1 MFSTTNQDFEVNNM
15 VVVDPVCKV
24 EVDEKSTENISEY
37 KGKKYYFCAPL
48 CKKVFE
54 EEPEKYAEK

>member
-1 MFSTTNQDFEVNNM
+1 M

-24 EVDEKSTENISEY
+24 EVDEKATENVSEY

-48 CKKVFE
+48 CKKVFDENPE
-54 EEPEKYAEK
+54 EYVKE